1 MDVDTVLEIFRQI
14 AGEIRSGLDG
24 LDDWGL
30 SGGHPGQYVHDVVAD
45 EIAIPILWSAGLGVV
60 SEESESQGLDRPVVA
75 IVDPIDGSTNASLG
89 IPWYATSLCAI
100 DSEGLLASLVCNQA
114 TGNTYVAAR
123 GMGAE
128 LDGEPIQPS
137 RKGEMR
143 DSILVLNGL
152 PHSYFGW
159 KQYRAL
165 GSAALDLC
173 SVADGT
179 FNGFADF
186 SSGLA
191 LWDYAGAALIC
202 SESGVVISEV
212 NGTKLDFEN
221 LLKSPSSRI
230 RLLAAGTQSLHE
242 NLIDSVDV

>member
-1 MDVDTVLEIFRQI
+1 MDADNVLEIFHQI
-14 AGEIRSGLDG
+14 AGDIRSGLDE

-45 EIAIPILWSAGLGVV
+45 EIAIPILLAAGLGVV
-60 SEESESQGLDRPVVA
+60 SEESESQGLDRPVIAV
-75 IVDPIDGSTNASLG
+75 VDPIDGSTNASLG
-89 IPWYATSLCAI
+89 IPWYATSLCAV
-100 DSEGLLASLVCNQA
+100 DSDGLLASLVCNQA

-128 LDGEPIQPS
+128 LNGEPIQPS
-137 RKGEMR
+137 RKSEMK
-143 DSILVLNGL
+143 DSILVFNGL

-179 FNGFADF
+179 FDGFADF

-202 SESGVVISEV
+202 SESGVVISET
-212 NGTKLDFEN
+212 NGAKLDFEN

-230 RLLAAGTQSLHE
+230 RLLASGTQSLHE

>member
-1 MDVDTVLEIFRQI
+1 M
-14 AGEIRSGLDG
+14 
-24 LDDWGL
+24 
-30 SGGHPGQYVHDVVAD
+30 
-45 EIAIPILWSAGLGVV
+45 

-89 IPWYATSLCAI
+89 IPWYATSLCAV

-123 GMGAE
+123 GLGAE
-128 LDGEPIQPS
+128 LDGEPIKPS
-137 RKGEMR
+137 RKDKVR
-143 DSILVLNGL
+143 DSILVFNGL

-179 FNGFADF
+179 FDGFADF

-191 LWDYAGAALIC
+191 LWDYAGAALVC
-202 SESGVVISEV
+202 SESGVVISETD
-212 NGTKLDFEN
+212 GTKLDFGN

-230 RLLAAGTQSLHE
+230 RLLAAGNPPLHE

>member
-1 MDVDTVLEIFRQI
+1 MDSVLDVFDQVAR
-14 AGEIRSGLDG
+14 EIRSGLDE
-24 LDDWGL
+24 LDNWGL

-45 EIAIPILWSAGLGVV
+45 EIATPILLGAGLGIV

-75 IVDPIDGSTNASLG
+75 IVDPIDGSTNASLN
-89 IPWYATSLCAI
+89 IPWYATSLCAV

-114 TGNTYVAAR
+114 TGDTYLAAR
-123 GMGAE
+123 GMGAM
-128 LDGEPIQPS
+128 LNSEPIKPS
-137 RKGEMR
+137 RKSELR
-143 DSILVLNGL
+143 DSILVMNGL
-152 PHSYFGW
+152 PHGYFGW

-179 FNGFADF
+179 FDGFADF

-202 SESGVVISEV
+202 SESGVVISET

-221 LLKSPSSRI
+221 LLQSPSSRI

>member
-1 MDVDTVLEIFRQI
+1 MDVDNVLEIFHEI
-14 AGEIRSGLDG
+14 AGEIRSGLDE
-24 LDDWGL
+24 LEDWGL
-30 SGGHPGQYVHDVVAD
+30 SGGHPGQYIHDVVAD
-45 EIAIPILWSAGLGVV
+45 EIAIPILWGAGLGIV

-89 IPWYATSLCAI
+89 IPWYATSLCAV

-123 GMGAE
+123 GLGAE
-128 LDGEPIQPS
+128 LDGEPIKPS
-137 RKGEMR
+137 RKDKVR
-143 DSILVLNGL
+143 DSILVFNGL

-159 KQYRAL
+159 KQYRAF

-179 FNGFADF
+179 FDGFADF

-191 LWDYAGAALIC
+191 LWDYAGAALVC
-202 SESGVVISEV
+202 SESGVVISETD
-212 NGTKLDFEN
+212 GTKLDFGN
-221 LLKSPSSRI
+221 LLKTPSSRI
-230 RLLAAGTQSLHE
+230 RLLAAGTPPLHE

>member
-1 MDVDTVLEIFRQI
+1 MDVDNVLETFHEI
-14 AGEIRSGLDG
+14 AGEIRSGLDE
-24 LDDWGL
+24 LEDWGL
-30 SGGHPGQYVHDVVAD
+30 SGGHPGQYIHDVVAD
-45 EIAIPILWSAGLGVV
+45 EIAIPILWGAGLGIV

-89 IPWYATSLCAI
+89 IPWYATSLCAV

-123 GMGAE
+123 GLGAE
-128 LDGEPIQPS
+128 LDGEPIKPS
-137 RKGEMR
+137 RKDKVR
-143 DSILVLNGL
+143 DSILVFNGL

-179 FNGFADF
+179 FDGFADF

-191 LWDYAGAALIC
+191 LWDYAGAALVC
-202 SESGVVISEV
+202 SESGVVISETD
-212 NGTKLDFEN
+212 GTKLDFGN

-230 RLLAAGTQSLHE
+230 RLLAAGTPPLHE